1 MTSYRHFQ
9 IIAESYRTL
18 YEDFR
23 IQGWIGTD
31 RRFPRPFKMWGS
43 TAEFGKNSVITSTEC
58 CIKVPMQ
65 WNFHVEENNIN
76 LKFETTYFDCES
88 IRTNNWKE
96 VCLFNI
102 WKRDFAKQIETWH
115 HLYSTTNDIIK
126 VVNMNF
132 YCYWKDCS
140 KHYLEN

>member
-1 MTSYRHFQ
+1 
-9 IIAESYRTL
+9 
-18 YEDFR
+18 
-23 IQGWIGTD
+23 
-31 RRFPRPFKMWGS
+31 
-43 TAEFGKNSVITSTEC
+43 
-58 CIKVPMQ
+58 MQ
-65 WNFHVEENNIN
+65 WNFHVEDNNIN
-76 LKFETTYFDCES
+76 VKYEITYLDCES

-102 WKRDFAKQIETWH
+102 WKTGFYAKNWDI
-115 HLYSTTNDIIK
+115 LYSTTNDIIK